1 MIYYDSHK
9 NKFIPI
15 DKKDIDIN
23 FITNNNVTTRR
34 LSKECELVIRFDYS
48 ELNYFKEWFNDSHDT
63 QRMRYVSEYKRDI
76 FISDSDT
83 GEDTKLCNCFISS
96 LGSYDIKLPYIEKL
110 TNDRYTTNYETI
122 NQFEV
127 LLKCDY
133 YEKGGVYPELRAI
146 YRDKKIDLILSK

>member
-15 DKKDIDIN
+15 NKKDIEVR

-48 ELNYFKEWFNDSHDT
+48 ELKYFKEWFNDSHDS

-76 FISDSDT
+76 FISDPDNSDT
-83 GEDTKLCNCFISS
+83 KFCNCFISS
-96 LGSYDIKLPYIEKL
+96 MELYDFRSPY
-110 TNDRYTTNYETI
+110 NSVV

-133 YEKGGVYPELRAI
+133 YEKGGVYPELKAI
-146 YRDKKIDLILSK
+146 YRDRKIDLILSK

>member
-9 NKFIPI
+9 NKFITI
-15 DKKDIDIN
+15 DKKDIEVK

-34 LSKECELVIRFDYS
+34 LSKECEIVIRFDYS
-48 ELNYFKEWFNDSHDT
+48 ELNYFKEWFNDSHDS

-76 FISDSDT
+76 FISDPDNSDT
-83 GEDTKLCNCFISS
+83 KFCNCFISS
-96 LGSYDIKLPYIEKL
+96 MELYDFRSPY
-110 TNDRYTTNYETI
+110 NSVV

-133 YEKGGVYPELRAI
+133 YEKGGVYPELKSI
-146 YRDKKIDLILSK
+146 YRDMKIDLILSK

>member
-9 NKFIPI
+9 NKFITI
-15 DKKDIDIN
+15 NKKDIEVK

-34 LSKECELVIRFDYS
+34 LSKECELIIRFDYS

-63 QRMRYVSEYKRDI
+63 QRMRYVSEYKRNI
-76 FISDSDT
+76 FISD
-83 GEDTKLCNCFISS
+83 TKFCNCFISS
-96 LGSYDIKLPYIEKL
+96 MELYDFRSPY
-110 TNDRYTTNYETI
+110 NSVV

-133 YEKGGVYPELRAI
+133 YEKGGAYPELKSI
-146 YRDKKIDLILSK
+146 YRDMKIDLILSK

>member
-9 NKFIPI
+9 NKFIHI
-15 DKKDIDIN
+15 NKKDIEVK

-34 LSKECELVIRFDYS
+34 LSKECELIIRFDYS
-48 ELNYFKEWFNDSHDT
+48 ELKYFKEWFDDTHDS

-76 FISDSDT
+76 FISDPDY
-83 GEDTKLCNCFISS
+83 GIDTKFCNCFISS
-96 LGSYDIKLPYIEKL
+96 MELYDFRSPY
-110 TNDRYTTNYETI
+110 NSVV

-146 YRDKKIDLILSK
+146 YRDMKIDLILST

>member
-9 NKFIPI
+9 NKFIHI
-15 DKKDIDIN
+15 NKKDIEVK

-34 LSKECELVIRFDYS
+34 LSKECELIIRFDYS
-48 ELNYFKEWFNDSHDT
+48 ELKYFKEWFDDTHDS

-76 FISDSDT
+76 FISDPVY
-83 GEDTKLCNCFISS
+83 GIDTKFCNCFISS
-96 LGSYDIKLPYIEKL
+96 MELYDFRSPY
-110 TNDRYTTNYETI
+110 NSVV

-146 YRDKKIDLILSK
+146 YRDKKIDLILQNKKRSH

>member
-9 NKFIPI
+9 NKFITI
-15 DKKDIDIN
+15 DKKDIEVK

-34 LSKECELVIRFDYS
+34 LSKECELIIRFDYS
-48 ELNYFKEWFNDSHDT
+48 ELKYFKEWFDDTHDS

-76 FISDSDT
+76 FISDPDY
-83 GEDTKLCNCFISS
+83 GIDTKFCNCFISS
-96 LGSYDIKLPYIEKL
+96 MELYDFRSPY
-110 TNDRYTTNYETI
+110 NSVV

-146 YRDKKIDLILSK
+146 YRDKKIDLILRNKKRSH